1 MPALHYHYI
10 SLFVTNLSSVQVY
23 SWGLNLSGQLG
34 HSEMSSVPAAIPVG
48 IKLRSVYHVT
58 FI

>member
-1 MPALHYHYI
+1 M
-10 SLFVTNLSSVQVY
+10 
-23 SWGLNLSGQLG
+23 GLNLSGQLG